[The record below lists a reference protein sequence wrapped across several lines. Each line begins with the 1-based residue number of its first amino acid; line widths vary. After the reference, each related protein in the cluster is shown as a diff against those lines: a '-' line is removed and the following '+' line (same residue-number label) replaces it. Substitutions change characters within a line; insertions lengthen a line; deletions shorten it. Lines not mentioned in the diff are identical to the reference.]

1 VGATSSEPYNRERSA
16 ILDGFHRL
24 KGRGVFDSGGA
35 EMRSPRRAIRSLLGD
50 HVLLHAAQLVRRFFA
65 ANAAAA
71 SRDASATIS
80 SCASSSAGTMC
91 CGSCT
96 IRTYPSPTL
105 KPNVTYA

>member
-65 ANAAAA
+65 ANAAVEDVEMLAWIA
-71 SRDASATIS
+71 CPQHSFQPLRVRGNATLPRGVS
-80 SCASSSAGTMC
+80 H
-91 CGSCT
+91 
-96 IRTYPSPTL
+96 L
-105 KPNVTYA
+105 